1 CSSDLGPDHRPGSG
15 RQRRHPG
22 HQGQVR
28 RGGLGDGHQDHR
40 QQPGQVTR
48 MATRSDTA
56 ASPVK
61 GGAAPGR
68 PRKGPA
74 PADKEQRRR
83 DRLSRR
89 WQRDRRWS
97 PYAFVARFFLLFA
110 ACGLFPLIYTG
121 WASLHQVELTAP
133 TDMNW
138 VGLRNYTRIFDDDF
152 FWNAARNTLTIG
164 IISTVP
170 QLMMAMG
177 IAHILNYKLRAST
190 FYRVAMLAPYATS
203 IAAALV
209 FVLLFGRD
217 YGMINWGLDLVGIDP
232 VDWQGDKW
240 PSQFAVSTIII
251 WRWTGYNALIYLAA
265 MQAIP
270 QDLYESAAL
279 DGANRWQQFLHVTL
293 PSLRPTILFTVVVST
308 IGASQVFGEPLL
320 FDANK
325 GASGGAEHQFQTLGL
340 YLYEQGWVNQHL
352 GRASAIAWTMFAI
365 LIVVGIINYVISRR
379 LRASS

>member
-1 CSSDLGPDHRPGSG
+1 
-15 RQRRHPG
+15 
-22 HQGQVR
+22 
-28 RGGLGDGHQDHR
+28 
-40 QQPGQVTR
+40 
-48 MATRSDTA
+48 MATRSDIA

-68 PRKGPA
+68 KPGSRS
-74 PADKEQRRR
+74 ADKEGRRR
-83 DRLSRR
+83 AKLSRR
-89 WQRDRRWS
+89 WQRDARWS
-97 PYAFVARFFLLFA
+97 PYAFVAPFFLLFA
-110 ACGLFPLIYTG
+110 AFGLFPLLYTG

-138 VGLRNYTRIFDDDF
+138 VGLKNYTRIFDDDF
-152 FWNAARNTLTIG
+152 FWNAAQNTLTIG

-170 QLMMAMG
+170 QLMIAMG

-190 FYRVAMLAPYATS
+190 FWRVAMLAPYATS
-203 IAAALV
+203 IAAATLV

-217 YGMINWGLDLVGIDP
+217 YGMINWALGAVGIDP
-232 VDWQGDKW
+232 IGWQDDKW
-240 PSQFAVSTIII
+240 PGQIAVSTIII

-279 DGANRWQQFLHVTL
+279 DGASRWRQFLHVTL

-320 FDANK
+320 FDPNK

-365 LIVVGIINYVISRR
+365 LIVIGLINQLISRR

>member
-1 CSSDLGPDHRPGSG
+1 MTT
-15 RQRRHPG
+15 RH
-22 HQGQVR
+22 
-28 RGGLGDGHQDHR
+28 
-40 QQPGQVTR
+40 
-48 MATRSDTA
+48 DTAA

-61 GGAAPGR
+61 GGAAPR
-68 PRKGPA
+68 PPANPLTEQEERKR
-74 PADKEQRRR
+74 K
-83 DRLSRR
+83 RLSRR
-89 WQRDRRWS
+89 WQRDMRWS
-97 PYAFVARFFLLFA
+97 PYAFVSPFFLLFLA
-110 ACGLFPLIYTG
+110 FGLFPLIYTG

-133 TDMNW
+133 TDMEW

-152 FWNAARNTLTIG
+152 FWNAARNTLWIG

-170 QLMMAMG
+170 QLLMAMG
-177 IAHILNYKLRAST
+177 IAHILNYKLRGST
-190 FYRVAMLAPYATS
+190 FYRVVMLAPYATS
-203 IAAALV
+203 IAAASLV

-217 YGMINWGLDLVGIDP
+217 YGMINWVLNAVGIDNI
-232 VDWQGDKW
+232 DWQNGHWASKI
-240 PSQFAVSTIII
+240 AVSTIII

-279 DGANRWQQFLHVTL
+279 DGASRWKQFLHVTL

-325 GASGGAEHQFQTLGL
+325 GASGGSEHQFQTLGL

-352 GRASAIAWTMFAI
+352 GRSSAIAWTMFLI
-365 LIVVGIINYVISRR
+365 LIVIGIVNYVISRR

>member
-1 CSSDLGPDHRPGSG
+1 
-15 RQRRHPG
+15 
-22 HQGQVR
+22 
-28 RGGLGDGHQDHR
+28 
-40 QQPGQVTR
+40 
-48 MATRSDTA
+48 MATRSDLA

-68 PRKGPA
+68 TPGSHSP
-74 PADKEQRRR
+74 DKEGRRR
-83 DRLSRR
+83 AKLSRR
-89 WQRDRRWS
+89 WQRDARWS
-97 PYAFVARFFLLFA
+97 PYAFVAPFFLLFA
-110 ACGLFPLIYTG
+110 AFGLFPLIYTG

-138 VGLRNYTRIFDDDF
+138 VGLKNYTRIFDDDF
-152 FWNAARNTLTIG
+152 FWNAAQNTLTIG

-170 QLMMAMG
+170 QLMIAMG

-190 FYRVAMLAPYATS
+190 FWRVAMLAPYATS
-203 IAAALV
+203 IAAATLV

-217 YGMINWGLDLVGIDP
+217 YGMINWALGAVGIDP
-232 VDWQGDKW
+232 IGWQDDKW
-240 PSQFAVSTIII
+240 PGQIAVSTIII

-279 DGANRWQQFLHVTL
+279 DGASRWRQFLHVTL

-320 FDANK
+320 FDPNK

-340 YLYEQGWVNQHL
+340 YLYEQGWINQHL

-365 LIVVGIINYVISRR
+365 LIVIGLINQLISRR

>member
-1 CSSDLGPDHRPGSG
+1 MTT
-15 RQRRHPG
+15 RH
-22 HQGQVR
+22 
-28 RGGLGDGHQDHR
+28 
-40 QQPGQVTR
+40 
-48 MATRSDTA
+48 DTA

-68 PRKGPA
+68 PPGGRAAAEADRKKRA
-74 PADKEQRRR
+74 K
-83 DRLSRR
+83 LSRR
-89 WQRDRRWS
+89 WQRDIRWS
-97 PYAFVARFFLLFA
+97 PYAFVSPFFLLFVA
-110 ACGLFPLIYTG
+110 FGLFPLIYTG
-121 WASLHQVELTAP
+121 WASLHTVELTAP
-133 TDMNW
+133 TDMKW
-138 VGLRNYTRIFDDDF
+138 TGLDNYTRIFDDDF
-152 FWNAARNTLTIG
+152 FWNAAKNTLYIG

-170 QLMMAMG
+170 QLLMAMG
-177 IAHILNYKLRAST
+177 LAHILNYKLRAST
-190 FYRVAMLAPYATS
+190 FYRVVMLAPYATS
-203 IAAALV
+203 IAAASLV

-217 YGMINWGLDLVGIDP
+217 YGMINWALDLVGLDKI
-232 VDWQGDKW
+232 DWQNGSWASK
-240 PSQFAVSTIII
+240 FAVSSIVI

-279 DGANRWQQFLHVTL
+279 DGASRWRQFIHVTL

-325 GASGGAEHQFQTLGL
+325 GASGGSQHQFQTLGL

-352 GRASAIAWTMFAI
+352 GRASAIAWAMFLI
-365 LIVVGIINYVISRR
+365 LIVIGILNAVISRR

>member
-1 CSSDLGPDHRPGSG
+1 
-15 RQRRHPG
+15 
-22 HQGQVR
+22 
-28 RGGLGDGHQDHR
+28 
-40 QQPGQVTR
+40 
-48 MATRSDTA
+48 MATRSDIA

-68 PRKGPA
+68 TPGGRS
-74 PADKEQRRR
+74 ADKDDRRR
-83 DRLSRR
+83 SKLSRR
-89 WQRDRRWS
+89 WQRDARWS
-97 PYAFVARFFLLFA
+97 PYAFVSPFFLLFA
-110 ACGLFPLIYTG
+110 AFGLFPLIYTG

-138 VGLRNYTRIFDDDF
+138 VGLKNYTRIFDDDF
-152 FWNAARNTLTIG
+152 FWNAAQNTLTIG

-170 QLMMAMG
+170 QLMIAMG

-190 FYRVAMLAPYATS
+190 FWRVAMLAPYATS
-203 IAAALV
+203 IAAATLV

-217 YGMINWGLDLVGIDP
+217 YGMINWALGAVGIDP
-232 VDWQGDKW
+232 VGWQDDKW
-240 PSQFAVSTIII
+240 PGQIAVSTIII

-279 DGANRWQQFLHVTL
+279 DGASRWRQFLHVTL

-320 FDANK
+320 FDPNK

-352 GRASAIAWTMFAI
+352 GRASAIAWSMFAI
-365 LIVVGIINYVISRR
+365 LIVIGLINQLISRR

>member
-1 CSSDLGPDHRPGSG
+1 
-15 RQRRHPG
+15 
-22 HQGQVR
+22 
-28 RGGLGDGHQDHR
+28 
-40 QQPGQVTR
+40 
-48 MATRSDTA
+48 MATRHDTA
-56 ASPVK
+56 APPDE

-68 PRKGPA
+68 PAGSDT
-74 PADKEQRRR
+74 ADAEHRRR
-83 DRLSRR
+83 ARLSRR
-89 WQRDRRWS
+89 WQRDMRWS
-97 PYAFVARFFLLFA
+97 PYAFVSPFFLLFVA
-110 ACGLFPLIYTG
+110 FGLFPLIYTA
-121 WASLHQVELTAP
+121 WASLHTVELTAP
-133 TDMNW
+133 TDMEW
-138 VGLRNYTRIFDDDF
+138 AGLRNYTRIFDDDF

-170 QLMMAMG
+170 QLLMAMG
-177 IAHILNYKLRAST
+177 LAHILNYRLRAST

-203 IAAALV
+203 IAAASLV

-217 YGMINWGLDLVGIDP
+217 YGMINWVLHSVGFDN
-232 VDWQGDKW
+232 VDWQNDKW
-240 PSQFAVSTIII
+240 PSQIAVSTIII

-270 QDLYESAAL
+270 NDLYESAAL
-279 DGANRWQQFLHVTL
+279 DGANRFRQFFHVTL
-293 PSLRPTILFTVVVST
+293 PQLRPTILFTAVVST

-352 GRASAIAWTMFAI
+352 GRASAIAWTMFLI
-365 LIVVGIINYVISRR
+365 LIVIGVVNYVISRR